1 MTKYNIYDIY
11 RNAKE
16 NYGLKL
22 LSYSPITSKS
32 IKVETNNN
40 EKYIIKK
47 TKSKVMNKYHFLKN
61 EGIDNIIY
69 PILNHNN
76 LSLTRL
82 SENEFCDECYYVL
95 PYYKENYV
103 LNETK
108 VKSLLEE
115 LEKLHRQTG
124 FYRKLSIIKSRN
136 KMDEIISF
144 LNYQYSIIE
153 AYIKTI
159 ESQKY
164 DEFSIPILKNYQY
177 ILKTKNIMINKNKAI
192 IKAIKEEKSVFFC
205 FLHNNPKIDHL
216 IIIDG
221 KKYLI
226 SIDNGVIGIPS
237 LDIAKFYIENQDI
250 YYDIS
255 SQIKEY
261 LNSYDDE
268 FYYDYFIFM
277 VILIYLKGLI
287 INTKEYTSTQ
297 SFIYT
302 SNSIKK
308 FIKNF
313 NLE

>member
-1 MTKYNIYDIY
+1 MSKYNIYDIY
-11 RNAKE
+11 KNTRD

-47 TKSKVMNKYHFLKN
+47 TKSKVINKYNYLKN
-61 EGIDNIIY
+61 EGINNVIY
-69 PILNHNN
+69 PLLNNKN
-76 LSLTRL
+76 LILTRL
-82 SENEFCDECYYVL
+82 NNEILCDECYYIL
-95 PYYKENYV
+95 PYYNENYV
-103 LNETK
+103 LNEKK
-108 VKSLLEE
+108 VKNLLEE
-115 LEKLHRQTG
+115 LEKLHRNTG
-124 FYRKLSIIKSRN
+124 FYRKLSIIKSR
-136 KMDEIISF
+136 KKIDEIISF
-144 LNYQYSIIE
+144 LDYQYSIIE
-153 AYIKTI
+153 AYVRTI

-177 ILKTKNIMINKNKAI
+177 ILKSKNIMINKNKSI
-192 IKAIKEEKSVFFC
+192 INSIKEEKSIFFC

-216 IIIDG
+216 LIIEG
-221 KKYLI
+221 NKYLI

-237 LDIAKFYIENQDI
+237 LDIAKFYIENEDI

-261 LNSYDDE
+261 LDSYDDN
-268 FYYDYFIFM
+268 FYFDYFVYL

-287 INTKEYTSTQ
+287 IDSKGYISTQ
-297 SFIYT
+297 SFIFT
-302 SNSIKK
+302 SNSIRK